1 MQRPRVQSVMET
13 HHIKQSLGK
22 NEDHQLRPHLSLTH
36 IDTVFLAVSRP
47 ILSWFASFF
56 HFLFKSLIPS
66 PEQHVCPHSQNEQI
80 LKTQHFWQL
89 LIYSLY

>member
-1 MQRPRVQSVMET
+1 
-13 HHIKQSLGK
+13 
-22 NEDHQLRPHLSLTH
+22 
-36 IDTVFLAVSRP
+36 
-47 ILSWFASFF
+47 
-56 HFLFKSLIPS
+56 LFKSLIPS